1 MCSTCNQWQRS
12 MRIWSIVHCWTVNT
26 AGYIVGRHMTDSF
39 QDPTLAFPALQGPQ
53 HRTTLVK
60 GDNGKWQILE
70 LNEPLRLLVSLDA
83 KFHELQGNRST
94 ITLITPGEKDPYIMG
109 FKFEEDG
116 PMELQAEHHDDD
128 GENVLLA
135 PEDDVQGVGDVAQPA
150 DVPAQE
156 LGGGRIVV
164 QPQRDDQIEV
174 NGETLTAESSLANL
188 RAACRTYGISTSGS
202 KSKVFRKLVEH
213 QKGLQMEAVF
223 HASRDAMDSEVRIPR
238 APTLA
243 EPPDESVQAQHRLT
257 HCLISRGVQLVS
269 VTVHELTSTTEMGHR
284 WKAVFQWCRLTFST
298 QRLVMKQSKMR
309 TLWLQ

>member
-1 MCSTCNQWQRS
+1 MCSAVRAISAEVSQDLINS
-12 MRIWSIVHCWTVNT
+12 SVGWTVNT
-26 AGYIVGRHMTDSF
+26 AGYIVGRHMADSF
-39 QDPTLAFPALQGPQ
+39 QDPTLAFPVLQGPQ

-83 KFHELQGNRST
+83 KFHDLQGNRST
-94 ITLITPGEKDPYIMG
+94 ITLVTPGEKDPAMMG

-116 PMELQAEHHDDD
+116 PMELQAKHHEDD

-135 PEDDVQGVGDVAQPA
+135 TEDDVQDVGDVAQPD
-150 DVPAQE
+150 DVAGQE

-202 KSKVFRKLVEH
+202 KIKVFRKLVEH
-213 QKGLQMEAVF
+213 QKVLQME
-223 HASRDAMDSEVRIPR
+223 SGW
-238 APTLA
+238 T
-243 EPPDESVQAQHRLT
+243 AQFS
-257 HCLISRGVQLVS
+257 IIWQSRG
-269 VTVHELTSTTEMGHR
+269 
-284 WKAVFQWCRLTFST
+284 
-298 QRLVMKQSKMR
+298 SK
-309 TLWLQ
+309 TLHHSDTRDRKWETHSNIHHQADSY